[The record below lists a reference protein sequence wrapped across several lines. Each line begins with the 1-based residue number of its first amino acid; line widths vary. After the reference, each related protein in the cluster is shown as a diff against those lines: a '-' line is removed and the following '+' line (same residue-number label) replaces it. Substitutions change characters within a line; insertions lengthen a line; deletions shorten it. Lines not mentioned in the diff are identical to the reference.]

1 MLSDDA
7 KARRSEALENVR
19 QQMQLSDHFHTIKPE
34 DKPEPYSDELFKDAA
49 IQWLIEMDQ
58 VCIASSTL
66 SSALCSHFFCSLL
79 LCLNTLCSN
88 T

>member
-1 MLSDDA
+1 MLPDDA

-19 QQMQLSDHFHTIKPE
+19 QQTQLSDHFRTIKPE

-49 IQWLIEMDQ
+49 IQWLIETDQ

-66 SSALCSHFFCSLL
+66 SSALCSRFFCSLL
-79 LCLNTLCSN
+79 LRLNTLCSN
-88 T
+88 A